1 MLRRLTSVA
10 LASALTAV
18 TLLTI
23 PTLSFAGPRHPV
35 GWRMR
40 NQQGRIYQGVRQG
53 QISPREYRH
62 LERQEGRIALER
74 YRFRHND
81 GQIGPRERIRLRHD
95 LNRTS
100 RHIYRARH
108 N

>member
-1 MLRRLTSVA
+1 MLRRSTSIV
-10 LASALTAV
+10 LASALTALI
-18 TLLTI
+18 LLTI
-23 PTLSFAGPRHPV
+23 PTLSFAGPYQPV

-53 QISPREYRH
+53 QIGPREYRH

-81 GQIGPRERIRLRHD
+81 GHIGPRERARLQHD
-95 LNRTS
+95 LNHTS
-100 RHIYRARH
+100 RNIYRDRH

>member
-1 MLRRLTSVA
+1 MSRRFTSVV

-23 PTLSFAGPRHPV
+23 PALSFAGPRHPV

-40 NQQGRIYQGVRQG
+40 HQQARIYQGVRRG
-53 QISPREYRH
+53 QIGPREYRH
-62 LERQEGRIALER
+62 LERQQYRTARMR

-81 GQIGPRERIRLRHD
+81 GHIGPRERVRLQHRMNH
-95 LNRTS
+95 TS
-100 RHIYRARH
+100 RNIYRTRH